1 MLSSVGGCAISAERP
16 RNVKG
21 ATMSRVL
28 KLLVLVAIVGLSS
41 AAAMPAQAQDEDV
54 AALAAALK
62 ETKLTL
68 QEGIKAAER
77 EGQPISAQFE
87 IDDGKLRLSI
97 YTNKGEDFTE
107 VITDPTSGAIV
118 TAEKIIDSD
127 DLSDAADQKAAMEKA
142 TVSLLA
148 AAVTAEKENPGSRA
162 VGIFPDLRDGHAVAE
177 VTLLQGE
184 SAKKVTEKLE

>member
-1 MLSSVGGCAISAERP
+1 
-16 RNVKG
+16 
-21 ATMSRVL
+21 
-28 KLLVLVAIVGLSS
+28 VLVAMVGVSS
-41 AAAMPAQAQDEDV
+41 AAALPAQAQDEDV
-54 AALAAALK
+54 AALAAALR

-87 IDDGKLRLSI
+87 IDNGKLQLSI
-97 YTNKGEDFTE
+97 YTSKAEDFTE
-107 VITDPTSGAIV
+107 VIADPTSGAIV

-142 TVSLLA
+142 TISLVA
-148 AAVTAEKENPGSRA
+148 AAATAEQNNPGSRV
-162 VGIFPDLRDGHAVAE
+162 VGILPDLRDGHPIAE

-184 SAKKVTEKLE
+184 SATKVIEKLD